1 MALPSTGI
9 DQLLIRRL
17 VKGDENAFKKVY
29 AAYYDKLYS
38 YCLRFVKSEE
48 LAREILQDVFVK
60 LWSHR
65 EHINPALSLNAYL
78 YKITRNHTLDFL
90 KKVARDHQLKEE
102 LMLSVALSH
111 NQEENNLIYAEYN
124 ALANQAIQHLPM
136 QRRLIFQLSRRDG
149 LSYEEI
155 ANTLGISK
163 NTVKVQMLRALK
175 SIREYLQMHTD
186 LTISIIVCPSL
197 YIGVLS

>member
-1 MALPSTGI
+1 MASSFACI
-9 DQLLIRRL
+9 DKLLIKRL
-17 VKGDENAFKKVY
+17 VKGDESAFKKIY
-29 AAYYDKLYS
+29 DACYDKLYF
-38 YCLRFVKSEE
+38 YCLQFVKSEA
-48 LAREILQDVFVK
+48 LAQEILQDVFVK
-60 LWSHR
+60 LWTQR
-65 EHINPALSLNAYL
+65 EKINPELSLNAYL

-102 LMLSVALSH
+102 LMLSVALAH
-111 NQEENNLIYAEYN
+111 CQEENNLIFAEYN
-124 ALANQAIQHLPM
+124 ALANQAIRHLPA

-155 ANTLGISK
+155 AHTLGISK

-175 SIREYLQMHTD
+175 SIRKYLQMHTD
-186 LTISIIVCPSL
+186 LTISIIVCLSL